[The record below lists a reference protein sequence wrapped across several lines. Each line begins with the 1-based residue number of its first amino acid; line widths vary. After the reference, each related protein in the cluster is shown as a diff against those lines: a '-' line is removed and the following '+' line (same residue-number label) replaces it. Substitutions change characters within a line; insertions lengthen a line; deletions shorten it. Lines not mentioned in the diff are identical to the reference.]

1 MYKYTSVTSH
11 LGHYLSEDIYN
22 YELLVDN
29 DQIISYG
36 KYFISDFYLIQKQ
49 SYVSYKNALYLIM
62 WRHMYHLTTPWV
74 SKYPSYDNLIIARYN
89 IDAFPSLKSI

>member
-11 LGHYLSEDIYN
+11 PARTDSEDSYN
-22 YELLVDN
+22 YELIVDN

-49 SYVSYKNALYLIM
+49 SYVSYKNTLYLIM
-62 WRHMYHLTTPWV
+62 WRHTYHMTKP
-74 SKYPSYDNLIIARYN
+74 I
-89 IDAFPSLKSI
+89 

>member
-62 WRHMYHLTTPWV
+62 WRHMYHPTTPWV
-74 SKYPSYDNLIIARYN
+74 SKNPSYDNLIIPQ
-89 IDAFPSLKSI
+89 IHLEVKL